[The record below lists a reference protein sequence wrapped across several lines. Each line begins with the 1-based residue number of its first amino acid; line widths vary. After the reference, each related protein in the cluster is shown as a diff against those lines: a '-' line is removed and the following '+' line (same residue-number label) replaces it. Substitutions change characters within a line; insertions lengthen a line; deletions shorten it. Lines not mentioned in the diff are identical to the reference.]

1 MDKLI
6 GINLLLDV
14 AWFFVALESFIG
26 LREKEENVTGFQ
38 FLIVWG
44 LVMLLTAM
52 CTTGMYLLT

>member
-14 AWFFVALESFIG
+14 VWFFVTLESFIG

-44 LVMLLTAM
+44 LVMLLTVM
-52 CTTGMYLLT
+52 CTTGIYLLI